1 MQDSNDPARRNGLVQ
16 RQMPTGCRF
25 APSDEV
31 LVIHY
36 LSKKGKN
43 EPLPCPYAVRE
54 CDLYGREPEEI
65 WKEFGGDR
73 LKRKIDQDLG
83 LFFFTRLKKKS
94 GTDHG
99 SSRIDRSVGNNIG
112 TWHEE
117 CALRSITCSE
127 TKKNIG
133 SKKRFVYKSNK
144 SHNRGRVSW
153 HMLEISLPDNTSDHV
168 VCQLKRKER
177 NSIKSGRGDAG
188 VLENGNGEGAQKRQ
202 RTVSWTNQEAG
213 PSFFNSNK
221 TLESYDEAK
230 RNSSGSGKE
239 MLASNSIESGRGDAG
254 VENGNDQGAQKRQRT
269 VSWTNQEAGPSF
281 FNSNKTPESYEA
293 KRNSTVCGKEMGA
306 SIDGGH
312 SFDLNIEWTNPDE
325 DDTYTS
331 HKERQPHFSS
341 GKKMT
346 EIASSSLASLE
357 TGKST
362 NHVKNAKKTLRFDV
376 NIITFFHPTTTP

>member
-1 MQDSNDPARRNGLVQ
+1 MQDSNDPARRYGLVQ

-54 CDLYGREPEEI
+54 CDLYGREPGEI
-65 WKEFGGDR
+65 WREFGGDR
-73 LKRKIDQDLG
+73 LKRKIDQELG
-83 LFFFTRLKKKS
+83 LLFFTRLKI
-94 GTDHG
+94 
-99 SSRIDRSVGNNIG
+99 RRSV
-112 TWHEE
+112 
-117 CALRSITCSE
+117 ALIME
-127 TKKNIG
+127 AQELI
-133 SKKRFVYKSNK
+133 
-144 SHNRGRVSW
+144 
-153 HMLEISLPDNTSDHV
+153 
-168 VCQLKRKER
+168 
-177 NSIKSGRGDAG
+177 G
-188 VLENGNGEGAQKRQ
+188 VLENGKGEGAQKHQ

-213 PSFFNSNK
+213 PSFFKSNK

-230 RNSSGSGKE
+230 RNSSKE
-239 MLASNSIESGRGDAG
+239 MVASNSTESGRGDAG

-269 VSWTNQEAGPSF
+269 DSWTNQEAAPSF
-281 FNSNKTPESYEA
+281 FNSNKTLESYEA
-293 KRNSTVCGKEMGA
+293 KRHSTVCGKEMGS

-312 SFDLNIEWTNPDE
+312 SFDLNIEWNNPDE

-346 EIASSSLASLE
+346 EIASSSLASLV
-357 TGKST
+357 TDSD
-362 NHVKNAKKTLRFDV
+362 AKDDLLKGGDSRF
-376 NIITFFHPTTTP
+376 

>member
-1 MQDSNDPARRNGLVQ
+1 MQDSNDPARRYGLVQ

-133 SKKRFVYKSNK
+133 SKKRFVCKSNK

>member
-1 MQDSNDPARRNGLVQ
+1 MQDSNDPARRYGLVQ

-65 WKEFGGDR
+65 WKELGGDR

-83 LFFFTRLKKKS
+83 LFFFTRLKKKT
-94 GTDHG
+94 GTHG

-144 SHNRGRVSW
+144 SHNRGRVCW
-153 HMLEISLPDNTSDHV
+153 HMLEISLPGNTSDLV
-168 VCQLKRKER
+168 VCQLKRKEIK
-177 NSIKSGRGDAG
+177 SIKSGRGVAG

-202 RTVSWTNQEAG
+202 RTVSWTHQEAG

-221 TLESYDEAK
+221 TLESNDEAK
-230 RNSSGSGKE
+230 RNSSKE
-239 MLASNSIESGRGDAG
+239 MLASNSTESGRGDAG
-254 VENGNDQGAQKRQRT
+254 VENGNDQGAQKHQRT
-269 VSWTNQEAGPSF
+269 VSWTNQETAPSF
-281 FNSNKTPESYEA
+281 FNSNKAPESNEA
-293 KRNSTVCGKEMGA
+293 KRHSTVCGKEMG
-306 SIDGGH
+306 STIDGGH

-346 EIASSSLASLE
+346 EIASSSLASLV
-357 TGKST
+357 TDSD
-362 NHVKNAKKTLRFDV
+362 AKDDLLKGGNRLLAEGTYSS
-376 NIITFFHPTTTP
+376 

>member
-1 MQDSNDPARRNGLVQ
+1 
-16 RQMPTGCRF
+16 
-25 APSDEV
+25 
-31 LVIHY
+31 
-36 LSKKGKN
+36 
-43 EPLPCPYAVRE
+43 
-54 CDLYGREPEEI
+54 
-65 WKEFGGDR
+65 
-73 LKRKIDQDLG
+73 
-83 LFFFTRLKKKS
+83 
-94 GTDHG
+94 
-99 SSRIDRSVGNNIG
+99 
-112 TWHEE
+112 
-117 CALRSITCSE
+117 
-127 TKKNIG
+127 
-133 SKKRFVYKSNK
+133 
-144 SHNRGRVSW
+144 
-153 HMLEISLPDNTSDHV
+153 MLEISLPDNTSDHV

>member
-1 MQDSNDPARRNGLVQ
+1 MQDSNDPARRYGLVQ

-73 LKRKIDQDLG
+73 LKRKIDKDLG

-94 GTDHG
+94 GTHG

-168 VCQLKRKER
+168 VCQLKRIER
-177 NSIKSGRGDAG
+177 NSIKSGRGVAG

-213 PSFFNSNK
+213 PRFFNSNK
-221 TLESYDEAK
+221 TLESNDEAK
-230 RNSSGSGKE
+230 RNSSKE
-239 MLASNSIESGRGDAG
+239 MLASNSTESGRGDAG
-254 VENGNDQGAQKRQRT
+254 VENGNDQGDKKRQRT
-269 VSWTNQEAGPSF
+269 VSWTNQEAAPSF

-293 KRNSTVCGKEMGA
+293 KRNSTVCGEEMGA
-306 SIDGGH
+306 SIGGGH

-331 HKERQPHFSS
+331 HKERQPRFSS

-346 EIASSSLASLE
+346 EIASSSLASLV
-357 TGKST
+357 TGKGT
-362 NHVKNAKKTLRFDV
+362 PHVKKAKKKNTAF
-376 NIITFFHPTTTP
+376 

>member
-1 MQDSNDPARRNGLVQ
+1 
-16 RQMPTGCRF
+16 MPTGCRF

-73 LKRKIDQDLG
+73 LKRKIDKDLG

-94 GTDHG
+94 GTHG

-144 SHNRGRVSW
+144 SHNRG
-153 HMLEISLPDNTSDHV
+153 
-168 VCQLKRKER
+168 
-177 NSIKSGRGDAG
+177 

-213 PSFFNSNK
+213 PRFFNSNK
-221 TLESYDEAK
+221 TLESNDEAK
-230 RNSSGSGKE
+230 RNSSKE
-239 MLASNSIESGRGDAG
+239 MLASNSTESGRGDAG
-254 VENGNDQGAQKRQRT
+254 VENGNDQGDKKRQRT
-269 VSWTNQEAGPSF
+269 VSWTNQEAAPSF

-293 KRNSTVCGKEMGA
+293 KRNSTVCGEEMGA
-306 SIDGGH
+306 SIGGGH

-331 HKERQPHFSS
+331 HKERQPRFSS

-346 EIASSSLASLE
+346 EIASSSLASLVTAPLDPPIE
-357 TGKST
+357 TRSPT
-362 NHVKNAKKTLRFDV
+362 DTSYSDAKDDLLKGGNRYSS
-376 NIITFFHPTTTP
+376 

>member
-1 MQDSNDPARRNGLVQ
+1 MQNSNDPARRYELVQ

-25 APSDEV
+25 DPSDEV

-36 LSKKGKN
+36 LSKKGKS

-54 CDLYGREPEEI
+54 CDLYGREPEEK

-83 LFFFTRLKKKS
+83 LLFFTRLKI
-94 GTDHG
+94 
-99 SSRIDRSVGNNIG
+99 RRSVALIMEAQELIG
-112 TWHEE
+112 QLVIILVPGMKNVLFV
-117 CALRSITCSE
+117 AFTCSE

-144 SHNRGRVSW
+144 SHNRG
-153 HMLEISLPDNTSDHV
+153 
-168 VCQLKRKER
+168 
-177 NSIKSGRGDAG
+177 
-188 VLENGNGEGAQKRQ
+188 VLENGNGEGAQKHQ

-213 PSFFNSNK
+213 PSFFKSNK
-221 TLESYDEAK
+221 ILESYDEAK
-230 RNSSGSGKE
+230 RNSSKE
-239 MLASNSIESGRGDAG
+239 MVASNSTESGRGDAG
-254 VENGNDQGAQKRQRT
+254 VENGNDQGAKKRQRT
-269 VSWTNQEAGPSF
+269 DSWTNQEAAPSF
-281 FNSNKTPESYEA
+281 FNSNKTLESYEA
-293 KRNSTVCGKEMGA
+293 KRHSTVCGKEMGS

-312 SFDLNIEWTNPDE
+312 SFDLNIEWNNPDE

-346 EIASSSLASLE
+346 EIASSSLASLVTAPLDPPIE
-357 TGKST
+357 TRSPT
-362 NHVKNAKKTLRFDV
+362 DTSDSDAKDDLLKGGDSRF
-376 NIITFFHPTTTP
+376 